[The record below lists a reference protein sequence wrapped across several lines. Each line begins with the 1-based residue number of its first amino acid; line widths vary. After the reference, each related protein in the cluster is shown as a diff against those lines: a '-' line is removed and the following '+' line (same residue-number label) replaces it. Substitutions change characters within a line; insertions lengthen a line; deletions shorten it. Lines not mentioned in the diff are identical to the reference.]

1 MDLNDTPEQAAFR
14 ERAHAW
20 VAEHRDESPPPAA
33 LFDSMDPAPYRVW
46 QAKLADA
53 GLVGVTWP
61 EEFGGGGLGPAEQ
74 LIANAELTNGGCATI
89 VDHIAIGELGPTIIA
104 YGTPEQKDRYL
115 GPMLRGD
122 EGWCQLFSEPA
133 AGSDLAGIVTRAKRT
148 GSGWVINGQKVWTT
162 MAQYA
167 DFGLL
172 LARTDADVPKHK
184 GLTMFV
190 IDMRAPGVTV
200 RPLRQIA
207 GHAGFNEVFFDD
219 VELPEEATVGP
230 VDAGWS
236 VAMTTLMFERMM
248 VLAALDQMPMSA
260 EDFVVPIID
269 HPALEDGRVR
279 AAIAEVTV
287 EVTGLQYTAYR
298 ALSALGA
305 GSIPGPEAGLG
316 KIGLMEAGNN
326 GAQLLMEL
334 LGPDALDGKWGGLLA
349 EMQGLRTGGGTDEI
363 LRNTIGE
370 RVLGLP
376 PEPRVDKDRPF
387 SELVRGAGNG
397 TARPATNPDTPGRE
411 AEDVAGV
418 DSGAGP

>member
-14 ERAHAW
+14 ERARTWA
-20 VAEHRDESPPPAA
+20 AEHRDESPPMAT
-33 LFDSMDPAPYRVW
+33 LFDSADPAPYRVW

-74 LIANAELTNGGCATI
+74 LIANAELAKAGCATI

-104 YGTPEQKDRYL
+104 YGTGEQKDRYL

-133 AGSDLAGIVTRAKRT
+133 AGSDLAGIVTRAKRSD
-148 GSGWVINGQKVWTT
+148 SGWVINGQKVWTT

-219 VELPEEATVGP
+219 LELDEDATVGP
-230 VDAGWS
+230 VDGGWG

-248 VLAALDQMPMSA
+248 VLAALDQMPISA

-269 HPALEDGRVR
+269 HPGLDDGRVR
-279 AAIAEVTV
+279 TAIAELTV
-287 EVTGLQYTAYR
+287 EVTGLQYTAFK

-305 GSIPGPEAGLG
+305 GAIPGPEAGLG
-316 KIGLMEAGNN
+316 KIGLMEAGNM
-326 GAQLLMEL
+326 GAELLMEL
-334 LGPDALDGKWGGLLA
+334 LGPDALDGEWGGLLA

-376 PEPRVDKDRPF
+376 PEPRVDKDVPF
-387 SELVRGAGNG
+387 SELVGG
-397 TARPATNPDTPGRE
+397 ARPSADPRTPAGE
-411 AEDVAGV
+411 AEDVAG
-418 DSGAGP
+418 PLL